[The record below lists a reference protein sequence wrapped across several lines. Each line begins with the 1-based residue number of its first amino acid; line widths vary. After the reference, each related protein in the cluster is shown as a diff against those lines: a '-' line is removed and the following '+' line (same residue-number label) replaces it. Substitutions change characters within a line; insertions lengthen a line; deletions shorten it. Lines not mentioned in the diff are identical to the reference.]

1 VSFNKAPAIL
11 KITKVIHEIA
21 QGLTDV
27 QVDGESVHVDMQW
40 SMAGMRTGHAAAA
53 VARPAPG
60 IREGEGLPRTCGE
73 MQNTA

>member
-1 VSFNKAPAIL
+1 
-11 KITKVIHEIA
+11 
-21 QGLTDV
+21 
-27 QVDGESVHVDMQW
+27 MQW